1 MSLIFLADSKSL
13 LDTVHTLKI
22 IDDSRLKIDTAILR
36 DHLRQNEMQKIT
48 RAESASQLAASLT
61 KIGAS
66 SSKLVDAFR
75 GKYQLNF

>member
-66 SSKLVDAFR
+66 SSKLADAFR

>member
-1 MSLIFLADSKSL
+1 MPLIFVADSKSL

-66 SSKLVDAFR
+66 SSKLVDTFR

>member
-1 MSLIFLADSKSL
+1 MPLISVADSKSL

-22 IDDSRLKIDTAILR
+22 IDDSRLKIDTAVLR

-48 RAESASQLAASLT
+48 WVESASQLAASLT
-61 KIGAS
+61 KLCAS
-66 SSKLVDAFR
+66 SSKLVDALR